1 MSNKINFQIT
11 DFELDQV
18 KEVVNIGASYASTA
32 LNQLTKRR
40 VNIAVPEVSIS
51 RIESSVEYIGDSEK
65 IATTVLLKILGDT
78 TGIMFFLFPEDSGMK
93 LARLITKSDD
103 ARTVMSDYDR
113 SALQE
118 VGNILSGA
126 CLTALSRFLGISMLH
141 SVAEVA
147 TDMLGSIINSV
158 MAEVGRES
166 DIALIF
172 KVQMTIENENI
183 TTQLYFL
190 ADPNFTDEIL
200 KITKK
205 KIS

>member
-1 MSNKINFQIT
+1 MLKKLNFQIS
-11 DFELDQV
+11 DFELDQI

-40 VNIAVPEVSIS
+40 INITVPEVTIS
-51 RIESSVEYIGDSEK
+51 RIESSADYIGNSEK

-78 TGIMFFLFPEDSGMK
+78 TGIMFFLFPGDSG
-93 LARLITKSDD
+93 LRLSRLITKSQDPM
-103 ARTVMSDYDR
+103 AVLSEYDR

-118 VGNILSGA
+118 IGNILSGA

-158 MAEVGRES
+158 MAEVGREA

-172 KVQMTIENENI
+172 KVQMTVENENI
-183 TTQLYFL
+183 TTQLFFL
-190 ADPNFTDEIL
+190 ADPNFTEEIL